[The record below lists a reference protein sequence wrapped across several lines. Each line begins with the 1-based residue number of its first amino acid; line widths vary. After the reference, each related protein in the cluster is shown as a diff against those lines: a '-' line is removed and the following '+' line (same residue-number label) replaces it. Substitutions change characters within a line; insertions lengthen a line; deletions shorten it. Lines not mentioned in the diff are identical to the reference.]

1 MKARTSIRVLAAF
14 IVLTLVG
21 YGVHAQSLSG
31 GMPPISTPPAS
42 APRPQPETAPDA
54 DAEAELQHGTALT
67 SKGEFA
73 EAIPHLLAARGKVRN
88 EYAAGFNLALC
99 YVATGQPR
107 LAIPILSD
115 LRAQRHDTAE
125 VNNLLAQAYV
135 ADSQDQQALESLWRA
150 ASFNPVNEKLYIFVA
165 DACTSK
171 ENYALGLQVADLGLS
186 RIPGSARLHF
196 QRAMFLSS
204 LDQFDNAR
212 KDFELART
220 LEPESDIAFVAA
232 AQEAMF
238 EGNVAEAVRGAR
250 NGIRKG
256 QDNFMLLTLLGE
268 ALLRSG
274 VTPGQPEFDE
284 ARNALEK
291 AVAERSNYPS
301 SQLSLGKL
309 YLTAGRLDDAI
320 THLEIARQLNPGNP
334 AIYSNLAIAYRKQG
348 KLSQAQDALATLAKL
363 NEAQAEKIRNASG
376 DRRAGYA
383 GTVADKNP

>member
-1 MKARTSIRVLAAF
+1 
-14 IVLTLVG
+14 
-21 YGVHAQSLSG
+21 
-31 GMPPISTPPAS
+31 
-42 APRPQPETAPDA
+42 
-54 DAEAELQHGTALT
+54 
-67 SKGEFA
+67 
-73 EAIPHLLAARGKVRN
+73 
-88 EYAAGFNLALC
+88 
-99 YVATGQPR
+99 
-107 LAIPILSD
+107 
-115 LRAQRHDTAE
+115 
-125 VNNLLAQAYV
+125 
-135 ADSQDQQALESLWRA
+135 
-150 ASFNPVNEKLYIFVA
+150 
-165 DACTSK
+165 
-171 ENYALGLQVADLGLS
+171 
-186 RIPGSARLHF
+186 
-196 QRAMFLSS
+196 
-204 LDQFDNAR
+204 
-212 KDFELART
+212 
-220 LEPESDIAFVAA
+220 
-232 AQEAMF
+232 
-238 EGNVAEAVRGAR
+238 
-250 NGIRKG
+250 
-256 QDNFMLLTLLGE
+256 MLLTLLGE